1 MRCDNCGDGLS
12 FSFGEVNTFSLG
24 RPYHKYC
31 YEKNVKNIHDEYRKE
46 NKWEESQELNY
57 ET

>member
-1 MRCDNCGDGLS
+1 MYNKREGRRTMRCDNCGDGLS

-31 YEKNVKNIHDEYRKE
+31 YEKNVKSIHDEYRKE
-46 NKWEESQELNY
+46 NHE
-57 ET
+57 